1 MSENNF
7 GKNRTKENIF
17 VTIVSIAIIV
27 SLLVGFGLDAITRWF
42 CAPIIWD
49 DPEYINLT
57 LINKEVKYSRME
69 LTFLID
75 NESSNRIKSYEF
87 YVNLDG
93 QTLEV
98 YQHSYADIDPY
109 SVVEVTKQFAEGGT
123 YKRIFKKIK
132 DKPLEDINFSYHV
145 KELGTA
151 EEKLVEN
158 KSIVKILLLL
168 LLSILSGVLV
178 LKDCVTVLWLR
189 VVLKFIMVPGILVIG
204 VLAFLFFSSTQ
215 SSNSSQNSDT
225 RKKKAA
231 AAYAREAK
239 LKAGAIARGNH
250 REAAFSQARMDQH
263 MADIMFDGSDSAKRE
278 YQRTAQHKAGA
289 IAYGNHSEAAKS
301 QATMDR
307 LKSNAVSKKK

>member
-1 MSENNF
+1 MENNY
-7 GKNRTKENIF
+7 KKERTTENIF
-17 VTIVSIAIIV
+17 VAIVSIAIIV
-27 SLLVGFGLDAITRWF
+27 FLLIGFGLEAITRWF
-42 CAPIIWD
+42 CTPIIWN

-57 LINKEVKYSRME
+57 LINKEVTYSRMK

-75 NESSNRIKSYEF
+75 NESTNRIKSYEF
-87 YVNLDG
+87 YANLDG

-98 YQHSYADIDPY
+98 YQHSFANIDPY
-109 SVVEVTKQFAEGGT
+109 SVVEVTKEFAEGGT
-123 YKRIFKKIK
+123 YKRLFKKIK

-145 KELGTA
+145 KELASA
-151 EEKLVEN
+151 EKELVEN

-168 LLSILSGVLV
+168 LLSIVSGVLV

-189 VVLKFIMVPGILVIG
+189 VVLKLIMVPGILVIG
-204 VLAFLFFSSTQ
+204 VFAFLFFSSAQ

-225 RKKKAA
+225 RKEKAA
-231 AAYAREAK
+231 SAYAREAK

-250 REAAFSQARMDQH
+250 REAAFAQARMDRH
-263 MADIMFDGSDSAKRE
+263 MADIMFDESDSAKRE

-289 IAYGNHSEAAKS
+289 NAYGNRSEAAKS

-307 LKSNAVSKKK
+307 LKSNAISKKK